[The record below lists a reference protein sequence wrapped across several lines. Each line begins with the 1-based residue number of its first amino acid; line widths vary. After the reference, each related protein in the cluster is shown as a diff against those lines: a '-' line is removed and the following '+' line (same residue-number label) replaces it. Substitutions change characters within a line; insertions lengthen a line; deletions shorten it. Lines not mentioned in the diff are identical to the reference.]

1 MPAGSYSPGSI
12 HSTSTEEAK
21 EEKGAK
27 DAQGAAARSAESSA
41 LNPPTLQATAG
52 APVRLLL
59 QLHDK
64 LGLPTRLRAGRPVFL
79 LARRVSA
86 PPAVAAAAEAAE
98 AVAATDGD
106 ATARGSASA
115 DAALPGGAVLGL
127 HTELVVLPLNE
138 ASGGGDHPI
147 GGATSPT
154 AEAVEEAPGCRA
166 TLETRVT
173 GVWLLSLSEE
183 DPRRRLAAAAAET
196 PLARLE
202 VVAGK
207 THAPSC
213 LLEGERMRVA

>member
-1 MPAGSYSPGSI
+1 M
-12 HSTSTEEAK
+12 
-21 EEKGAK
+21 
-27 DAQGAAARSAESSA
+27 
-41 LNPPTLQATAG
+41 
-52 APVRLLL
+52 
-59 QLHDK
+59 
-64 LGLPTRLRAGRPVFL
+64 
-79 LARRVSA
+79 
-86 PPAVAAAAEAAE
+86 
-98 AVAATDGD
+98 
-106 ATARGSASA
+106 
-115 DAALPGGAVLGL
+115 LGL

-173 GVWLLSLSEE
+173 GVWLLSLSDE

-213 LLEGERMRVA
+213 LLEGEGML